1 MGYGRR
7 VIQQE
12 HIQVLF
18 EVLVR
23 LCLWHHVLLVHFNR
37 FVNIAQLVM
46 IEKVLCL
53 VQDTVGLARHVDW

>member
-23 LCLWHHVLLVHFNR
+23 LRLWHNVLLIHLNR
-37 FVNIAQLVM
+37 FVNIAQLVV